1 MCYEKWRFGT
11 WVTLRQYTTHGFYF
25 DSNRKT
31 ILTNFFLS
39 LLPTLFNRRGNN
51 SICCTWL
58 EPGMRKLW
66 MMSLPGIWPLKSS
79 RSSHGRAGLELQ
91 WSGRYR
97 RPPVQTRVGLPSQ
110 HVKSFLVAWVVFTI
124 MAPGI
129 TESKRSLSLTFSPSL
144 CGLPLPF
151 FLLLQPYW
159 PPGCPAPPGCCPATP
174 QPFFQSVMVLKI
186 CDT

>member
-1 MCYEKWRFGT
+1 MVRAKGFQVQEKAQIQTEKSNGYNCNTFTVEGEGHLHYVKKYRNRFLSYVCYEKWGFGT
-11 WVTLRQYTTHGFYF
+11 WVTLRQYTTHSFYF
-25 DSNRKT
+25 NSNRKT

-39 LLPTLFNRRGNN
+39 LLPTLFNRRSNN

-79 RSSHGRAGLELQ
+79 RSSHGRARLELQ

-110 HVKSFLVAWVVFTI
+110 HVKSFLVA
-124 MAPGI
+124 
-129 TESKRSLSLTFSPSL
+129 
-144 CGLPLPF
+144 
-151 FLLLQPYW
+151 
-159 PPGCPAPPGCCPATP
+159 
-174 QPFFQSVMVLKI
+174 
-186 CDT
+186 